1 MSVFFFY
8 HLLPG
13 AFTIYFVDSFQ
24 ALFTF
29 WAHISE
35 PQKLIVIYRADN
47 VYAAFKKL
55 QNIQSWVY
63 LNVWHSSYFFS
74 FFIFLYFQF

>member
-1 MSVFFFY
+1 MSAFFN

-13 AFTIYFVDSFQ
+13 AFTIYFIDSFR

-35 PQKLIVIYRADN
+35 PQKLLVIYRADS

-55 QNIQSWVY
+55 
-63 LNVWHSSYFFS
+63 
-74 FFIFLYFQF
+74 

>member
-1 MSVFFFY
+1 MSAFFN

-13 AFTIYFVDSFQ
+13 AFTIYFIDSFR
-24 ALFTF
+24 ALLTF

-35 PQKLIVIYRADN
+35 PQKLLVIYRADS

-63 LNVWHSSYFFS
+63 LNVGHSSLFFPFCIS
-74 FFIFLYFQF
+74 LYFQF